1 MFVGLQPGRDQPLGS
16 YLPLVA
22 CLVACRPCFPR
33 SRLSGMAPDS
43 SWGLR
48 RQATSDKRQD
58 KDGKNRPPGG
68 DPSAPRLARLRDRGG
83 NRARTR
89 AFQRGA
95 LQVGGLGDCRFPTAP
110 PRWWNDVVMSRT
122 QGFTSW
128 LKTHA
133 KDQSAIGD
141 LARDVAADPAWP
153 SRRQLSGQREYLEER
168 GAIPAAVE
176 TLERAWELY
185 EAQQER

>member
-1 MFVGLQPGRDQPLGS
+1 
-16 YLPLVA
+16 
-22 CLVACRPCFPR
+22 
-33 SRLSGMAPDS
+33 MAVS
-43 SWGLR
+43 
-48 RQATSDKRQD
+48 
-58 KDGKNRPPGG
+58 
-68 DPSAPRLARLRDRGG
+68 
-83 NRARTR
+83 
-89 AFQRGA
+89 
-95 LQVGGLGDCRFPTAP
+95 PTAP
-110 PRWWNDVVMSRT
+110 LRRWNDAGMSRT

-141 LARDVAADPAWP
+141 LARDVAADPDWP

-185 EAQQER
+185 EARQEG